1 MKIRKNDNV
10 SVIAGKDRGKTGLIE
25 RVFPAENKI
34 VVSGIAIYKKSVKPT
49 RRAPKGGI
57 IEVNAK
63 IPASN
68 VAIICPSCSKI
79 TKIGYSITSGLP
91 TIRSSSSKSGR
102 QGKKI
107 RICKKCKGSLEM
119 AKE

>member
-10 SVIAGKDRGKTGLIE
+10 SVIAGKDRGKTGVVE
-25 RVFPAENKI
+25 RVFLADDKI
-34 VVSGIAIYKKSVKPT
+34 VVTGIAVYKKSVKPT

-63 IPASN
+63 IPVSN

-79 TKIGYSITSGLP
+79 TKIGYSVSGDLP
-91 TIRSSSSKSGR
+91 ALPAGR
-102 QGKKI
+102 QAVRHGKKI
-107 RICKKCKGSLEM
+107 RICKKCKASLEVE
-119 AKE
+119 KK